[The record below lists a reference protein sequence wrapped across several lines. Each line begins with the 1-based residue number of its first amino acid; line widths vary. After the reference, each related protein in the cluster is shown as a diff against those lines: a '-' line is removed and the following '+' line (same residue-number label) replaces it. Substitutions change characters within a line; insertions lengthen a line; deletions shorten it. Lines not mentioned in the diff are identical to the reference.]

1 VDTWSSDAQTRLP
14 VALTRLVGRQVDIST
29 VKNLLSESRLVTL
42 IGAGGIGKTRLAL
55 EVARQTAEEYPDGAW
70 FVDLAPLQNA
80 DMVPNVVLATL
91 GLDGQATRTPTAT
104 LIRSIASRGL
114 LCVLDNCEHLVEACA
129 ELAEALLQQCAG
141 LRILATS
148 RQVLGVVGE
157 TTWRVPAL
165 RIPNT
170 SRPMPPDELE
180 RFDTVQLLLQ
190 RAQAALPSFALTAE
204 TAGPVARIC
213 QRLDG
218 IPLAIE
224 LAAARVRTL
233 PISEID
239 RRIKDRFQVL
249 TTGSRTSPP
258 RHRTLQ
264 ATLDWSH
271 DLLGDAERRVF
282 RRLSVFRGGFSY
294 EAAEVVCADSDASQ
308 PTPSVLDGLS
318 SLIDKSLVI
327 LEQEVEEA
335 PHLLLLETVREYAH
349 AQLQSAGEVEAIEGR
364 HAAYYLALAD
374 QIWQGLRGGEQGVW
388 YARVDSEFDNL
399 RACFEWGLEHDP
411 RSALQLTIALE
422 RYWIM
427 FRRGEGY
434 NWVWRSLAAV
444 PESSEVRAHAL
455 SSASFLTAFQ
465 GEFDEARRLA
475 DECLALARDLGSVVN
490 QARALSLLGIIAGW
504 ERLPGWPRV
513 SLTLFKDAERL
524 ARQSG
529 DYDSLTRILNNQGV
543 HLDAAGNSDQ
553 ARGKLREGLVL
564 ATEHGDMFLITL
576 IEGSL
581 GDAELHSGD
590 RRAAEA
596 SWRHELELAGGMG
609 ALMTAVEALT
619 GLARLAHG
627 DGEEERSLRLLGAA
641 TEFFRRTAGVVDAPD
656 ASLAREVQDAG
667 RRVVGAEKAEAAW
680 REGTGMSLAEA
691 VRFALG
697 VHLPRAPQTTPSH
710 VAPVVAAASTS
721 NVFAQE
727 GDFWTLRFASQLV
740 RAKDS
745 KGLRD
750 ISVLLASPGREIAA
764 VDLAGARSAL
774 PTRPS
779 RIPPLTGEKL
789 SLEVHAG
796 PVLDTEAR
804 QQYRQRLADLEDE
817 LARAEAYN
825 DPERVSHLR
834 EERAFLLDELSAAF
848 GLGGRHRWAL
858 DPAERARKAVTG
870 RIREAI
876 GHIEAVH
883 PELGQHLRRSV
894 RTGAFCVY
902 DPSTATE
909 WRLSVAPR
917 EFSSARSARHR

>member
-1 VDTWSSDAQTRLP
+1 MDTWSSDAETRLP

-29 VKNLLSESRLVTL
+29 VKSLLSESRLVTL

-55 EVARQTAEEYPDGAW
+55 EVARQTAEDYPDGAW

-80 DMVPNVVLATL
+80 QLVPSVVLASL
-91 GLDGQATRTPTAT
+91 GLVGQAMRTPTAS
-104 LIRSIASRGL
+104 LIRSLASREL

-129 ELAEALLQQCAG
+129 ELAEALLQRCAR

-165 RIPNT
+165 RIPDS
-170 SRPMPPDELE
+170 SRLMPPDELE
-180 RFDTVQLLLQ
+180 RFDTVQLFIE
-190 RAQAALPSFALTAE
+190 RAQAALPSFALTAG
-204 TAGPVARIC
+204 TAASVARIC

-239 RRIKDRFQVL
+239 RRLSDRFQLL
-249 TTGSRTSPP
+249 TTGSRTSLP

-271 DLLGDAERRVF
+271 GLLDDTERRVF

-294 EAAEVVCADSDASQ
+294 EAAEVVCADTDASQ
-308 PTPSVLDGLS
+308 STPSVLDGLS

-327 LEQEVEEA
+327 LEQEAGEA
-335 PHLLLLETVREYAH
+335 PHLVLLETVREYSR

-364 HAAYYLALAD
+364 HAAHYLALAD
-374 QIWQGLRGGEQGVW
+374 QIWRGLRGGEQGVW
-388 YARVDSEFDNL
+388 FVRVDSEFDNL

-411 RSALQLTIALE
+411 RSSLQLTVALE
-422 RYWIM
+422 RYWIT

-434 NWVWRSLAAV
+434 NWAWRSLAAV
-444 PESSEVRAHAL
+444 PEPSEVRAHAL
-455 SSASFLTAFQ
+455 SNASWLAASQ
-465 GEFDEARRLA
+465 GAFDEARRLA
-475 DECLALARDLGSVVN
+475 DECSAIARDLGSVEY
-490 QARALSLLGIIAGW
+490 QGRALNLLSVITAW
-504 ERLPGWPRV
+504 EGLPGWPGV
-513 SLTLFKDAERL
+513 ALPLVEDAEEL
-524 ARQSG
+524 VRQSG
-529 DYDSLTRILNNQGV
+529 DYEALTRIINNHGAL
-543 HLDAAGNSDQ
+543 LDAAGKSDQ
-553 ARGKLREGLVL
+553 ACDKLRDGLVL
-564 ATEHGDMFLITL
+564 ATESGDTWWITA

-581 GDAELHSGD
+581 GTAALHAGD
-590 RRAAEA
+590 RQAAEA

-609 ALMTAVEALT
+609 ALQTAMEALT

-627 DGEEERSLRLLGAA
+627 DGEEDRSLRLLAA
-641 TEFFRRTAGVVDAPD
+641 AGEFFRRAGGVVDAPD

-667 RRVVGAEKAEAAW
+667 RRALGAEQADTAW
-680 REGTGMSLAEA
+680 REGARMSLAEA
-691 VRFALG
+691 VRYALDK
-697 VHLPRAPQTTPSH
+697 HLPREPQTTRSQ
-710 VAPVVAAASTS
+710 VASVVAAASAS

-727 GDFWTLRFASQLV
+727 GDFWTLRFASRLV
-740 RAKDS
+740 RVKDS

-764 VDLAGARSAL
+764 VDLAGALSAL
-774 PTRPS
+774 PTRAS
-779 RIPPLTGEKL
+779 RIPPLVGETL
-789 SLEVHAG
+789 SLEAHAG
-796 PVLDTEAR
+796 PALDAEAR
-804 QQYRQRLADLEDE
+804 QQYRQRLAELEDE
-817 LARAEAYN
+817 LARADADN
-825 DPERVSHLR
+825 DPERASHLR
-834 EERAFLLDELSAAF
+834 EERAFLLDELSAAV
-848 GLGGRHRWAL
+848 GLGGRNRRAL

-883 PELGQHLRRSV
+883 PNLGQHLRRSV

-902 DPSTATE
+902 DPPTPTE
-909 WRLSVAPR
+909 WQLPLGRPAS
-917 EFSSARSARHR
+917 